1 MQQNSPAMTEPNS
14 GNNAEPP
21 PAASGFSDISAKA
34 RRNLRIWLY
43 IMAVLVTAMVLLGGA
58 TRLTDSGLSITEWRP
73 IVGIIPPLGEA
84 DWFDEFIKYQ
94 GIPEYQLVN
103 QGMTLEQF
111 KTIYWWEWSHRFF
124 GRLIGFAFALPLLYF
139 AMTRQLNR
147 RMTWRLVT
155 ILALGGLQ
163 GALGWFMVASGLTE
177 RIDVSQY
184 RLAAHLGLAATILI
198 AILWTAFDL
207 SDSRSD
213 QSGARARRWRL
224 TATILVGLVF
234 LQIIAGGFVAGLK
247 AGLAYNTWPLMDG
260 RFIPVGL
267 LDMSPV
273 YLNIFENVMTVQFNH
288 RIIAYAVLVAA
299 LVHLLTVR
307 WSGAHPAGRKG
318 ADFLAWA
325 VIAQVG
331 LGIATLLGNVPITV
345 ALLHQLGALVVLALA
360 VHQLHLSR
368 RQKSQ
373 S

>member
-1 MQQNSPAMTEPNS
+1 MQQEKPAKTAPNS
-14 GNNAEPP
+14 ANDTAPP
-21 PAASGFSDISAKA
+21 PIAPEFADMSAKA

-43 IMAVLVTAMVLLGGA
+43 SMAVLVTAMVLLGGA

-103 QGMTLEQF
+103 QGMTLDQF
-111 KTIYWWEWSHRFF
+111 KSIYWWEWSHRFF

-139 AMTRQLNR
+139 AVTRQLNR
-147 RMTWRLVT
+147 RMTWRLVA

-184 RLAAHLGLAATILI
+184 RLAAHLGLAAIILI
-198 AILWTAFDL
+198 AILWTAYDL
-207 SDSRSD
+207 GNFPGHQDAS
-213 QSGARARRWRL
+213 RARRWRL
-224 TATILVGLVF
+224 TAAILVGLVF
-234 LQIIAGGFVAGLK
+234 LQIVAGGFVAGLN
-247 AGLAYNTWPLMDG
+247 AGLTYNTWPLMDG

-273 YLNIFENVMTVQFNH
+273 YLNFFENVMTVQFNH
-288 RIIAYAVLVAA
+288 RMIAYAVLLAA
-299 LVHLLTVR
+299 LVHLVVVR
-307 WSGAHPAGRKG
+307 ASGEHPTGRKG

-325 VIAQVG
+325 VVAQVG

-368 RQKSQ
+368 RQGSQ